1 MLLAVGEARRAEPT
15 VEVLRPSL
23 PRQRQVHPSEA
34 IHPCLAKT
42 GIVHLPLTRQCR
54 DLDHLPWAPPFGLHP
69 RLKASVRYAAKDRI
83 PETKDQTRLYKMN
96 LNIIP
101 VEWTDEGVRMLDQRL
116 LPTEETWLTLRTYN
130 DVAAGIKDMV
140 VRGAP
145 AIGVSAA
152 YGIALG
158 AKQFVG
164 TNIDDLE
171 DELDYICDV
180 LGATR
185 PTAVNLFWAIDRM
198 KLTFRRA
205 KSEGKS
211 ISEIQQILIDEAK
224 AIHDEDIE
232 SQRLIAKFGGEL
244 LDDNS
249 TVLTHCNAGAL
260 ATGGVWGTAL
270 GVIRGAIDQGKHI
283 SVIADETRP
292 YLQGA
297 RLTAW
302 ELMQDDIPVTLITDN
317 MSGHMMKKG
326 GVQAVVVG
334 SDRIAA
340 NGDVANKIGTYMVA
354 VLARRHGIPFYVA
367 APLSTVDLNCP
378 TGDDIPIEE
387 REPREITHVRDIQL
401 APEGI
406 GVSNYAFDVTPNEL
420 VTAIITEKGVAR
432 APYTESL
439 KKQFEE

>member
-1 MLLAVGEARRAEPT
+1 M
-15 VEVLRPSL
+15 
-23 PRQRQVHPSEA
+23 
-34 IHPCLAKT
+34 
-42 GIVHLPLTRQCR
+42 
-54 DLDHLPWAPPFGLHP
+54 
-69 RLKASVRYAAKDRI
+69 
-83 PETKDQTRLYKMN
+83 
-96 LNIIP
+96 IIP
-101 VEWTDEGVRMLDQRL
+101 VEWSDEGVKMLDQRL
-116 LPTEETWLTLRTYN
+116 LPTEEKWLTLKTYGE
-130 DVAAGIKDMV
+130 VADGIRDMV

-158 AKQFVG
+158 VKQFVG

-171 DELDYICDV
+171 EELDYICDV
-180 LGATR
+180 IGKTR

-198 KLTFRRA
+198 KRTFSKA
-205 KSEGKS
+205 KADGKS
-211 ISEIQQILIDEAK
+211 ISEIKQILIDDAK

-232 SQRLIAKFGGEL
+232 SQRLIAQFGGEL
-244 LDDNS
+244 IENDS

-270 GVIRGAIDQGKHI
+270 GVIRGAVDQGKKV

-302 ELMQDDIPVTLITDN
+302 ELLQDNIPVTLITDN
-317 MSGHMMKKG
+317 MSGHLMKKG
-326 GVQAVVVG
+326 RVQAVVVG

-354 VLARRHGIPFYVA
+354 VLAKQHGIPFYVA
-367 APLSTVDLNCP
+367 APLSTVDMNCP
-378 TGDDIPIEE
+378 TGDEIPIEE
-387 REPREITHVRDIQL
+387 RDIREITHVKDIQL

-406 GVSNYAFDVTPNEL
+406 EVNNYAFDVTPNEL
-420 VTAIITEKGVAR
+420 VDAIITEKGVAR

>member
-1 MLLAVGEARRAEPT
+1 
-15 VEVLRPSL
+15 
-23 PRQRQVHPSEA
+23 
-34 IHPCLAKT
+34 
-42 GIVHLPLTRQCR
+42 
-54 DLDHLPWAPPFGLHP
+54 
-69 RLKASVRYAAKDRI
+69 
-83 PETKDQTRLYKMN
+83 MN

-101 VEWTDEGVRMLDQRL
+101 VKWSDEGVLMLDQRL
-116 LPTEETWLTLRTYN
+116 LPTEEKWLTLRTYVE
-130 DVAAGIKDMV
+130 VAAGIKDMV

-152 YGIALG
+152 YGVALG
-158 AKQFVG
+158 ARQFVG

-171 DELDYICDV
+171 EELDYICSV

-198 KLTFRRA
+198 KRTFQKA
-205 KSEGKS
+205 KAEGKS
-211 ISEIQQILIDEAK
+211 VSEAKQILADDAR

-244 LDDNS
+244 IADNS

-270 GVIRGAIDQGKHI
+270 GVIRGAVDQGKTI

-317 MSGHMMKKG
+317 MSGHIMKKG
-326 GVQAVVVG
+326 DVHAVVVG

-354 VLARRHGIPFYVA
+354 VLAQRHGIPFYVA
-367 APLSTVDLNCP
+367 APLSTVDLNCA
-378 TGDDIPIEE
+378 TGEEIPIEE
-387 REPREITHVRDIQL
+387 RDIREVTHVKDIQL
-401 APEGI
+401 APDDTL
-406 GVSNYAFDVTPNEL
+406 VSNYAFDVTPNDL

-439 KKQFEE
+439 KKQFEGTS

>member
-1 MLLAVGEARRAEPT
+1 
-15 VEVLRPSL
+15 
-23 PRQRQVHPSEA
+23 
-34 IHPCLAKT
+34 
-42 GIVHLPLTRQCR
+42 
-54 DLDHLPWAPPFGLHP
+54 
-69 RLKASVRYAAKDRI
+69 
-83 PETKDQTRLYKMN
+83 
-96 LNIIP
+96 
-101 VEWTDEGVRMLDQRL
+101 MLDQRL
-116 LPTEETWLTLRTYN
+116 LPTEEKWLTLKTYTE
-130 DVAAGIKDMV
+130 VANGIKDMV

-158 AKQFVG
+158 AKNFVG
-164 TNIDDLE
+164 MDMTDFE
-171 DELDYICDV
+171 DEIDYMSEV
-180 LGATR
+180 LAKTR

-198 KLTFRRA
+198 KRTFQKA
-205 KSEGKS
+205 KTEGKS
-211 ISEIQQILIDEAK
+211 VSEVKQILLTDAK

-232 SQRLIAKFGGEL
+232 SQRLIAEFGGEL
-244 LDDNS
+244 IENDS
-249 TVLTHCNAGAL
+249 VVLTHCNAGAL

-270 GVIRGAIDQGKHI
+270 GVIRGAINQGKKV

-302 ELMQDDIPVTLITDN
+302 ELDQDDIPVTLITDN
-317 MSGHMMKKG
+317 MSGHIMKKG

-354 VLARRHGIPFYVA
+354 VLAKRHNIPFYVA

-378 TGDDIPIEE
+378 TGEEIPIEE
-387 REPREITHVRDIQL
+387 RDIREITHVKDIRL

-406 GVSNYAFDVTPNEL
+406 SVSNFAFDVTPNDL

-439 KKQFEE
+439 RKQFEE